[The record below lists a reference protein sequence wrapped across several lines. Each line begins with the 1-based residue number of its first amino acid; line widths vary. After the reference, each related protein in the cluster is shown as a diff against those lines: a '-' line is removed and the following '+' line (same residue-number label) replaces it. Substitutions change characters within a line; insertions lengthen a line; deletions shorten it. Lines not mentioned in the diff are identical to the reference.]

1 MIYPATDQ
9 YIELAHNALENG
21 EVIVYPTDTLYGFG
35 VDATNTDAI
44 HRLNRLKGRI
54 KPLSIVLESVEHM
67 HDFAEFQGEIES
79 EVNNLFPG
87 AYTVLLP
94 AEASELSPFVQNGS
108 PNIGIRIPDH
118 FFPVKLVK
126 MLGKP
131 IITTS
136 INRHGNDP
144 LNDVTQVEIDFPNV
158 DIFEDSS
165 HTPSKGSTI
174 VDFSTSPPKVIR
186 DGDGPY
192 PL

>member
-9 YIELAHNALENG
+9 YIDLAHNALENG
-21 EVIVYPTDTLYGFG
+21 EVIVYPTDPLYGFG

-54 KPLSIVLESVEHM
+54 QPLSIVLESVEHM
-67 HDFAEFQGEIES
+67 HDFAEFQGEIED

-94 AEASELSPFVQNGS
+94 AESNELSPIVQNGS
-108 PNIGIRIPDH
+108 PNIGVRIPDH

-126 MLGKP
+126 MLSKP

-186 DGDGPY
+186 DGDSPY
-192 PL
+192 PR

>member
-9 YIELAHNALENG
+9 YINLANDALENG

-35 VDATNTDAI
+35 VDATNTEAI
-44 HRLNRLKGRI
+44 HKLNRLKGRI
-54 KPLSIVLESVEHM
+54 QPLSIVLESVEHL
-67 HDFAEFQGEIES
+67 HDFAEFNDEIES
-79 EVNNLFPG
+79 QMNELFPG
-87 AYTVLLP
+87 RYTALLP
-94 AEASELSPFVQNGS
+94 AKESDLSPFVQNGS
-108 PNIGIRIPDH
+108 PKIGVRIPDH

-126 MLGKP
+126 LLGKP

-158 DIFEDSS
+158 DIFEDSNHS
-165 HTPSKGSTI
+165 PSKGSTI
-174 VDFSTSPPKVIR
+174 IDFSSSPPKIVR

>member
-9 YIELAHNALENG
+9 YIDLAHNALENG

-54 KPLSIVLESVEHM
+54 QPLSIVLESVEHM
-67 HDFAEFQGEIES
+67 HDFAEFQGEIED

-94 AEASELSPFVQNGS
+94 AESNELSPFVQNGS
-108 PNIGIRIPDH
+108 PNIGVRIPDH
-118 FFPVKLVK
+118 FFPIKLVK

>member
-9 YIELAHNALENG
+9 YIDLAHNALENG

-54 KPLSIVLESVEHM
+54 QPLSIVLESVEHI
-67 HDFAEFQGEIES
+67 HDFAEFKGEIEI
-79 EVNNLFPG
+79 EINNLFPG

-94 AEASELSPFVQNGS
+94 AESNELSPFVQNGS
-108 PNIGIRIPDH
+108 SNIGVRIPDH

-158 DIFEDSS
+158 NIFEDSS

>member
-9 YIELAHNALENG
+9 YIDLAKTTLERG

-35 VDATNTDAI
+35 VDATNTEAI
-44 HRLNRLKGRI
+44 RRLNRLKGRVQ
-54 KPLSIVLESVEHM
+54 PLSIVLESVDHM
-67 HDFAEFQGEIES
+67 YDFAEFDADIKSEIKK
-79 EVNNLFPG
+79 LFPG
-87 AYTVLLP
+87 SYTVLLP
-94 AEASELSPFVQNGS
+94 SKKSDLSPLVQSGS
-108 PNIGIRIPDH
+108 PSIGIRIPDH
-118 FFPVKLVK
+118 FFPIKLVK
-126 MLGKP
+126 LLGKP

-136 INRHGNDP
+136 INRHGTDP

-158 DIFEDSS
+158 DIFEDSN

-174 VDFSTSPPKVIR
+174 IDYSTSPPEVIR

>member
-1 MIYPATDQ
+1 MIYTATDQ
-9 YIELAHNALENG
+9 YIDLAHNALENG

-35 VDATNTDAI
+35 VDATNSDAI

-54 KPLSIVLESVEHM
+54 QPLSIILESVEHM
-67 HDFAEFQGEIES
+67 HDFAEFQGEIET
-79 EVNNLFPG
+79 EINNLFPG

-94 AEASELSPFVQNGS
+94 AERNELSPFVQNGS
-108 PNIGIRIPDH
+108 PNIGMRIPDH

-136 INRHGNDP
+136 INRHGNNP

-192 PL
+192 PR

>member
-9 YIELAHNALENG
+9 YIDLAHNALEKG

-54 KPLSIVLESVEHM
+54 QPLSIVLESVEHI
-67 HDFAEFQGEIES
+67 HDFAEFKGEIEI
-79 EVNNLFPG
+79 EINNLFPG

-94 AEASELSPFVQNGS
+94 AESNELSPFVQNGS
-108 PNIGIRIPDH
+108 PNIGVRIPDH

>member
-9 YIELAHNALENG
+9 YIDLAHNALENG

-54 KPLSIVLESVEHM
+54 QPLSIVLESVEHI
-67 HDFAEFQGEIES
+67 HDFAEFKGEIEI
-79 EVNNLFPG
+79 EINNLFPG

-94 AEASELSPFVQNGS
+94 AESNELSPFVQNGS
-108 PNIGIRIPDH
+108 SNIGVRIPDH

-186 DGDGPY
+186 DGDGPF

>member
-9 YIELAHNALENG
+9 YIDLAHNALKNG

-54 KPLSIVLESVEHM
+54 QPLSIVLESVEHM
-67 HDFAEFQGEIES
+67 HDFAEFQGEIED

-94 AEASELSPFVQNGS
+94 AESNELSPFVQNGS
-108 PNIGIRIPDH
+108 PNIGVRIPDH

-126 MLGKP
+126 MLSKP

>member
-9 YIELAHNALENG
+9 YIDLAHNALENG

-44 HRLNRLKGRI
+44 HRLNHLKGRI

>member
-1 MIYPATDQ
+1 MIYPATDE
-9 YIELAHNALENG
+9 YIDLAHNALENG

-35 VDATNTDAI
+35 VDATNSDAI

-54 KPLSIVLESVEHM
+54 QPLSIILESVEHM
-67 HDFAEFQGEIES
+67 HDFAEFQGEIET

-94 AEASELSPFVQNGS
+94 AESNELSPFVQNGS

-126 MLGKP
+126 MLEKP

-174 VDFSTSPPKVIR
+174 IDFSISPPKVIR

>member
-9 YIELAHNALENG
+9 YIDLAHNALENG

-54 KPLSIVLESVEHM
+54 QPLSIVLESVEHI
-67 HDFAEFQGEIES
+67 HDFAEFKGEIEI
-79 EVNNLFPG
+79 EINNLFPG

-94 AEASELSPFVQNGS
+94 AESNELSPFVQNGS
-108 PNIGIRIPDH
+108 PNIGVRIPDH

-158 DIFEDSS
+158 NIFEDSS